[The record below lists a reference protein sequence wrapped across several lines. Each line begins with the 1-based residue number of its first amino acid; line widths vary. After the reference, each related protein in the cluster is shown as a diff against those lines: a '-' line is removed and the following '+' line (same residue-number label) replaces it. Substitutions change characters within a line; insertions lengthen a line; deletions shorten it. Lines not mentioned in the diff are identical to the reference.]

1 MKKGANNKSMVIKK
15 KMRPG
20 QLLLQGVLW
29 LYFILSVY
37 PLFWMI
43 SYSLKNNNEIF
54 STNPFGIPIHFRI
67 ENYIHAWSNFN
78 IPRYFIN
85 SSVVSTISTTGI
97 LILSI
102 MFSYAIARMEW
113 RLRVPARVY
122 MMIGM
127 FIPLQVIMIPLAI
140 LVKNF
145 HLINTY
151 GALII
156 PYIAF
161 GLPFSTLIFYGFLRG
176 IPFELEESAFMDGA
190 SVYRAF
196 ISIIAPI
203 VKPAIAT
210 VAILQFLGTWNEF
223 LLAYIL
229 IYDESM
235 KTLPLGLLFFQGQ
248 YSTDWGGMGAVMTIA
263 SLPTVIVFL
272 FFSEQVER
280 AMTVGSSVKG

>member
-1 MKKGANNKSMVIKK
+1 MAIQSKIMK
-15 KMRPG
+15 PG
-20 QLLLQGVLW
+20 QLLLQGLLW
-29 LYFILSVY
+29 LYFIISIY

-54 STNPFGIPIHFRI
+54 STNPFGLPTYFHI
-67 ENYIHAWSNFN
+67 ENYIHAWLNFN
-78 IPRYFIN
+78 IPRYFVN
-85 SSVVSTISTTGI
+85 SIVVSVISTAGT
-97 LILSI
+97 LILSV
-102 MFSYAIARMEW
+102 MFSYATARMEW
-113 RLRVPARVY
+113 RLRGAARVY

-145 HLINTY
+145 HLMNTY
-151 GALII
+151 GALIV

-161 GLPFSTLIFYGFLRG
+161 GLPLSSLIFYGFLRG
-176 IPFELEESAFMDGA
+176 IPFELEESACMDGA
-190 SVYRAF
+190 SIYRTFA
-196 ISIIAPI
+196 SIIVPI
-203 VKPAIAT
+203 VTPAMAT
-210 VAILQFLGTWNEF
+210 VAILQFLGAWNEF

-229 IYDESM
+229 ISDEAM

-263 SLPTVIVFL
+263 SLPTIIVFL

-280 AMTVGSSVKG
+280 AMTVGSAVKG

>member
-1 MKKGANNKSMVIKK
+1 MFSKSKLAK
-15 KMRPG
+15 PG
-20 QLLLQGVLW
+20 GLLLQGVLW
-29 LYFILSVY
+29 LYFLVSVY

-54 STNPFGIPIHFRI
+54 STNPFGLPTHFRF
-67 ENYIHAWSNFN
+67 ENYVHAWMNFN
-78 IPRYFIN
+78 IPRYFAN
-85 SSVVSTISTTGI
+85 SLVVSIISTAGI
-97 LILSI
+97 LILSL
-102 MFSYAIARMEW
+102 MFSYAAARLEW
-113 RLRVPARVY
+113 KLRGVARVY

-140 LVKNF
+140 LVKDF

-151 GALII
+151 GALIV

-161 GLPFSTLIFYGFLRG
+161 GLPFSCLIFYGFLRG
-176 IPFELEESAFMDGA
+176 IPFELEESACMDGA
-190 SVYRAF
+190 SIFRTF
-196 ISIIAPI
+196 ISIIMPI
-203 VKPAIAT
+203 VTPAMAT
-210 VAILQFLGTWNEF
+210 IAILQFLGSWNEF

-229 IYDESM
+229 ISDETM

-272 FFSEQVER
+272 FFSERVER
-280 AMTVGSSVKG
+280 AMTVGSAVKG